1 VIRILGPDASV
12 AAVARGAHSRGE
24 DVHVVPAGADKA
36 ESLARF
42 GEVLHFPHG
51 YGHNLDALAD
61 RRYDLAAGLDV
72 PLLVV
77 WDGVAGLREDDSPAY
92 EAICGVLD
100 EVAEDHAG
108 FSATVIER

>member
-1 VIRILGPDASV
+1 
-12 AAVARGAHSRGE
+12 
-24 DVHVVPAGADKA
+24 VPAGADQA

-42 GEVLHFPHG
+42 GEVLHFPHW
-51 YGHNLDALAD
+51 YGHNLDALGD
-61 RRYDLAAGLDV
+61 CLHDLAAGPDV

-77 WDGVAGLREDDSPAY
+77 WDGVAGLREDDPQAY